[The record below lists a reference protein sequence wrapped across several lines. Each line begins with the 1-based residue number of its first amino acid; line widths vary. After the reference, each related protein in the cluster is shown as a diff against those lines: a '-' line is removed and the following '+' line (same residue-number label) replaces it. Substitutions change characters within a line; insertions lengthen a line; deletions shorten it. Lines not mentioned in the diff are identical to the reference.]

1 MEGRTQGTLCST
13 PLPRERWQQGQA
25 WAGMGRPDTRTCTRR
40 SDASEVRLCLV
51 LCIATMLAVAAAFPA
66 PAPLGHDAS
75 ARGRHNRAA
84 GARALIAQLGG
95 LPTLFSGEGRRGLV
109 LSERERGKDNP
120 APDLY
125 HYDYPRMCYHA
136 DAAWHADLTELYAQ
150 HLPFGDDVRVLDLMS
165 SWVSH
170 YPTDRR
176 WGRVTGLGM
185 NAEELQ
191 KNRQLDFWHTQDLNV
206 NRQVL
211 SVLAACLKP
220 AKGSVN
226 DPDQMLA
233 GHFRSSATVC
243 PPSPLPSPCSI

>member
-1 MEGRTQGTLCST
+1 MPQS
-13 PLPRERWQQGQA
+13 RERWLQGQA
-25 WAGMGRPDTRTCTRR
+25 EAGMGRAETRTRWCG
-40 SDASEVRLCLV
+40 ASEVRLCLV

-66 PAPLGHDAS
+66 PAPLGHDARR
-75 ARGRHNRAA
+75 RGRLDRAA
-84 GARALIAQLGG
+84 GALVAQLGG
-95 LPTLFSGEGRRGLV
+95 LPTLFRGEDRRGLV
-109 LSERERGKDNP
+109 LSERERGKDNS

-150 HLPFGDDVRVLDLMS
+150 HLPYGDEARVLDLMS

-211 SVLAACLKP
+211 SALAVCLKP
-220 AKGSVN
+220 AKDPAH

-233 GHFRSSATVC
+233 GHCRSSATAC
-243 PPSPLPSPCSI
+243 PPSPLPSPCST